1 MAAPMK
7 TDSFATVTIKGEGL
21 FPNTNSV
28 VELPAEGDLP
38 AVTGEKGSS
47 LDDSSVAK
55 MMRGGAGGGAREGVG
70 CARGGGAGR
79 GHSV

>member
-38 AVTGEKGSS
+38 AVTGEKVRQG
-47 LDDSSVAK
+47 DSVDFCSACTRLEYGTCV
-55 MMRGGAGGGAREGVG
+55 RVLP
-70 CARGGGAGR
+70 
-79 GHSV
+79 